1 MSKQLRA
8 WITISLK
15 RSSKALKKLSRTLQR
30 TQKKLGG
37 DVGNT
42 FSDYESQ
49 VNKELDKLDKLDK
62 TEDPA
67 EKRRHYKYF

>member
-1 MSKQLRA
+1 MNYNQFEAVVKSVK
-8 WITISLK
+8 
-15 RSSKALKKLSRTLQR
+15 KAFTDIAEDAKKS
-30 TQKKLGG
+30 GG